1 MPEMSVLIENLKNA
15 SYGFDNLKSFFGR
28 VYENAFEGLIG
39 QFSEFFP
46 YALLALSVILLFI
59 GARAF
64 PVLRFVGV
72 AVLGYGLGCYLL
84 APVVTDVVKFIPGIV
99 VGIVVAIVAVLL
111 RKPVYYAGLA
121 AFIAYFGYAFTY
133 AGKLFGLFEGQQIL
147 ALVVGVVAAVLVIA
161 LHKFALMVGTAAIGA
176 VGIINFVLGLFDFT
190 TIFGNDNRTLVA
202 YLALGVLGLI
212 GAVIQFVTR
221 KRY

>member
-1 MPEMSVLIENLKNA
+1 MSVLLENLKNG
-15 SYGFDNLKSFFGR
+15 SYGFENLESFFGR
-28 VYENAFEGLIG
+28 VYANAFEGFLG
-39 QFSEFFP
+39 QFSQFFP

-59 GARAF
+59 GARMF

-84 APVVTDVVKFIPGIV
+84 APVVTGVVKFIPGIV
-99 VGIVVAIVAVLL
+99 VGVVVAIVAVLL

-133 AGKLFGLFEGQQIL
+133 AGKLFGLFAGNQVL

-161 LHKFALMVGTAAIGA
+161 LHKAALIVGTAALGAIG
-176 VGIINFVLGLFDFT
+176 VINFVLGLFDFT
-190 TIFGNDNRTLVA
+190 TIFGNDYRVIVA
-202 YLALGVLGLI
+202 YAALGVLGLI
-212 GAVIQFVTR
+212 GTIFQIATR